1 MAAPFIY
8 VGHNKLK
15 AGKLEAYQQDFMP
28 ELVKVVDSNEPRLL
42 AFNVFVNDDG
52 TEIAGVQVHPDA
64 DSMLSHMQVMRERI
78 TMAYEEYIE
87 ATTAI
92 QVYGPPN
99 DAVLEMIKMMATPGV
114 NVSVMPRHLGGFTR
128 LQPM

>member
-42 AFNVFVNDDG
+42 AFNVFANDEG
-52 TEIAGVQVHPDA
+52 TDIAGVQVHPDA
-64 DSMLSHMQVMRERI
+64 DSMLSHIQVMRDRI

-99 DAVLEMIKMMATPGV
+99 EAVLEMIKMMATPGV
-114 NVSVMPRHLGGFTR
+114 TVSVKPRHLGGFTR
-128 LQPM
+128 LQPR

>member
-8 VGHNKLK
+8 ISNNKLK

-28 ELVKVVDSNEPRLL
+28 KLVEVVESNEPRLL
-42 AFNVFVNDDG
+42 AFNAFANEEG

-64 DSMLSHMQVMRERI
+64 NSMLYHMQVMRERI
-78 TMAYEEYIE
+78 TMAYDEYLE

-92 QVYGPPN
+92 HVYGPPN
-99 DAVLEMIKMMATPGV
+99 EAVLEMTKMMATPGV
-114 NVSVMPRHLGGFTR
+114 SISVKPRHLGGFTR
-128 LQPM
+128 LQPK

>member
-15 AGKLEAYQQDFMP
+15 AGKLEAYQQNFMP
-28 ELVKVVDSNEPRLL
+28 ELVEVVESNEPRLL
-42 AFNVFVNDDG
+42 AFNVFANDDG

-64 DSMLSHMQVMRERI
+64 DSMLSHAQVMRERI

-92 QVYGPPN
+92 HVYGPPN
-99 DAVLEMIKMMATPGV
+99 DAALEIIKMMATPGV
-114 NVSVMPRHLGGFTR
+114 SVSVNPRHLGGFTR
-128 LQPM
+128 LQAR